1 MTFEPNRTVPATPLP
16 ANAPAGGYA
25 AIFGLVAA
33 AIVAMGLLTFGYNN
47 RESSQTAQTATVPKA
62 ASASDQMSS
71 PSPSPLPLP
80 SPSPSPSQPR
90 ANGANTPAAPTAS
103 TTGVGSS
110 NGSK

>member
-1 MTFEPNRTVPATPLP
+1 MWSYDMTFEPNRKVPVPPLP

-33 AIVAMGLLTFGYNN
+33 AIVAMGLLAFGYNN

-71 PSPSPLPLP
+71 PS
-80 SPSPSPSQPR
+80 QPR